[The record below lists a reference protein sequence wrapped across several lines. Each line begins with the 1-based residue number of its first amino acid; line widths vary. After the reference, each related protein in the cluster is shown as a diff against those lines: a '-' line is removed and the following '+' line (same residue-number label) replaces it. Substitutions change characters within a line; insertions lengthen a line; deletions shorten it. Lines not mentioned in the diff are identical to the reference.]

1 MLALSLKYFL
11 IGLACASI
19 KADFRD
25 NSINLTQVD
34 PLTPNKIRISQ
45 GTDSPVN
52 IDIVFT
58 NNKIYGASKAM
69 VTKVTGFGEDL
80 TNKHSITFKVHG
92 GVSLV
97 GDYIVSGKI
106 LILPIQGEG
115 KSNLTLV
122 DPTIRME
129 FSGTADEKNGDIYM
143 KVTNFRVLIEPK
155 SMIYKFDNLFN
166 GDKALGDNMNKFLN
180 ENWKEIFNENYY
192 YQVDVHKLK
201 FKVNSDKQGLATS
214 QSVELHNFFY
224 RWVDI
229 RANDPKPCNYGD
241 TECIKKI
248 TSYFLSKKEGDNS
261 INLSEVDPL
270 TPNKIHINQGSDSP
284 VNIDIVLT
292 NNKIYGASNAVVTKV
307 TGFGKDLT
315 KKHSITI
322 QVPGAVSLLGDY
334 ALSGKVLILPIQ
346 GEGKSNLTLVNT
358 VFSIDFVGMADG
370 KDGEVYMK
378 LKNFHLHVDPQSFI
392 FHFDNL
398 FNGDK
403 ALGDNM
409 NKFLNENW
417 KEIFNELRASIEKEF
432 GAVVDKI
439 ISQVYTKYPYAKY
452 FKE

>member
-1 MLALSLKYFL
+1 MLALSLKYLL
-11 IGLACASI
+11 IGLVCASL
-19 KADFRD
+19 KAEFRA
-25 NSINLTQVD
+25 NSINLSQLD

-52 IDIVFT
+52 INIVWT
-58 NNKIYGASKAM
+58 NNKIIGLSNAV

-80 TNKHSITFKVHG
+80 TKKHSIAFKVHG

-122 DPTIRME
+122 DPTFRIE
-129 FSGTADEKNGDIYM
+129 FSGAAEEKNGDIYM
-143 KVTNFRVLIEPK
+143 KLRNFRLPIEPK

-180 ENWKEIFNENYY
+180 ENWKEIFNEL
-192 YQVDVHKLK
+192 VK
-201 FKVNSDKQGLATS
+201 FSPNIHMRNIL
-214 QSVELHNFFY
+214 
-224 RWVDI
+224 R
-229 RANDPKPCNYGD
+229 NDY
-241 TECIKKI
+241 I
-248 TSYFLSKKEGDNS
+248 GDNS
-261 INLSEVDPL
+261 INLSQVDPL
-270 TPNKIHINQGSDSP
+270 IANKIHINQGSDSP
-284 VNIDIVLT
+284 VNINVVLT
-292 NNKIYGASNAVVTKV
+292 NNKIYGTSNAVVTKV
-307 TGFGKDLT
+307 TGFGKDLA

-322 QVPGAVSLLGDY
+322 RVPGGVSLLGDY
-334 ALSGKVLILPIQ
+334 VLSGKVLILPIQ

-358 VFSIDFVGMADG
+358 VFSIDFAGVADE

-378 LKNFHLHVDPQSFI
+378 LKNFRFHVDPQSFI
-392 FHFDNL
+392 FQFDNL

-432 GAVVDKI
+432 GAVVEKVI
-439 ISQVYTKYPYAKY
+439 GQVYTKYPYAKY
-452 FKE
+452 FNE